1 VGRTR
6 HIRTSTVLKIAI
18 TIAPL
23 LVWGFINIDL
33 GVMTNNHTAMLW
45 IHGPSTLE
53 PGEEGDLL
61 IEAWDQFERLS
72 CSYKG
77 RVEFTLRSYD
87 IDTLEPIPEEDV
99 VSQLPGPHRFTGQ
112 LLGQG
117 IIPAYLLPGMDNGMR
132 SFSFQISTEGVHYIL
147 VEDTLTE
154 KIYWSNPI
162 VVEDSL
168 QSLVWGDIHSHSL
181 LSDGSGMP
189 DENYYF
195 ARVVAGLEFAS
206 ITDHGENLH
215 LDNGWSSLQAASNAA
230 NDPGEFAAFQGV
242 EWTSSGGPHTPSW
255 GYGHL
260 TFIFSGDQVG
270 RISSDIQK
278 TADEMWGYLEEFTSE
293 TGDRALAEPHHCV
306 RQPFIQDWAACL
318 NHPEYMRVAEA
329 YSVHGSSLVNP
340 HSQWNETGT
349 VGQPE
354 EEISGSS
361 INEALS
367 MGLRLGFIGNG
378 DSHDGFLGH
387 SISHTRAFIGHQY
400 PPAYD
405 SSRVPQP
412 YPSGVTGAFVRNI
425 TRESVFDAIH
435 KRATIANSDYGRPYV
450 RFSVNGLEPGDN
462 DSILIV
468 GNATANREI
477 TLFLAQDGNPSAG
490 YKRAAKPWIEEP
502 DWSASIQIFKNGE
515 LWREQEIS
523 TPLASITFNDSAA
536 ITGTE
541 YENCT
546 IKDGQWYINGESLT
560 AVDPDSL
567 NTGGADYYFLRVLT
581 CNGRFTAVGPIWVES
596 A

>member
-1 VGRTR
+1 MKSKNVKVT
-6 HIRTSTVLKIAI
+6 TVLKII
-18 TIAPL
+18 VTIAPL
-23 LVWGFINIDL
+23 MVWGVINIDP
-33 GVMTNNHTAMLW
+33 GVMTSNDVKMLW
-45 IHGPSTLE
+45 IHAPSTLE
-53 PGEEGDLL
+53 PGEKGEVLV
-61 IEAWDQFERLS
+61 EAWDMFERLS
-72 CSYKG
+72 SSYRG
-77 RVEFTLRSYD
+77 RVEFSLKSYSL
-87 IDTLEPIPEEDV
+87 DTLELLSPEDV
-99 VSQLPGPHRFTGQ
+99 TSQLPDSHRFTGQ
-112 LLGQG
+112 LFGQG
-117 IIPAYLLPGMDNGMR
+117 VIPAYMLPGMDHGMR
-132 SFSFQISTEGVHYIL
+132 RFDFQISTEGVHYIL
-147 VEDTLTE
+147 VHDSLKGKT
-154 KIYWSNPI
+154 YWSNPI
-162 VVEDSL
+162 VVQDSTI
-168 QSLVWGDIHSHSL
+168 SLVWGDIHSHSL

-189 DENYYF
+189 RENYYF

-215 LDNGWSSLQAASNAA
+215 LDNGWSYIQAATNAA
-230 NDPGEFAAFQGV
+230 NDPGRFVAFQGV

-260 TFIFSGDQVG
+260 TFIFSGDEMG
-270 RISSDIQK
+270 RISADIQK
-278 TADEMWGYLEEFTSE
+278 TADELWDYLDEFTSE

-354 EEISGSS
+354 TEIPGSS

-367 MGLRLGFIGNG
+367 MGLRLGFIANG

-412 YPSGVTGAFVRNI
+412 YPSGVTGVFVENI
-425 TRESVFDAIH
+425 TRQAVFNAIYN
-435 KRATIANSDYGRPYV
+435 RATIANSDYGRPYV
-450 RFSVNGLEPGDN
+450 RFSVNGLRPGDN
-462 DSILIV
+462 DSTLILD
-468 GNATANREI
+468 NATADREI
-477 TLFLAQDGNPSAG
+477 AVFLAQDGNPSAG
-490 YKRAAKPWIEEP
+490 YKRAATPWVEEP
-502 DWSASIQIFKNGE
+502 KWSARVQIFKNGG
-515 LWREQEIS
+515 LWQEEEIT

-536 ITGTE
+536 VTGRE

-546 IKDGQWYINGESLT
+546 MKDGEWYINGESLT

-567 NTGGADYYFLRVLT
+567 NTGGADYYFVRVLT
-581 CNGRFTAVGPIWVES
+581 SNGRFTAVGPIWVES